1 MPIMPLR
8 GVRISWLILARKRS
22 FTFSASLAKAV
33 EKEIPVL
40 SSALS
45 AYQVIGKLYKMGLQ
59 G

>member
-1 MPIMPLR
+1 M
-8 GVRISWLILARKRS
+8 ARKRS